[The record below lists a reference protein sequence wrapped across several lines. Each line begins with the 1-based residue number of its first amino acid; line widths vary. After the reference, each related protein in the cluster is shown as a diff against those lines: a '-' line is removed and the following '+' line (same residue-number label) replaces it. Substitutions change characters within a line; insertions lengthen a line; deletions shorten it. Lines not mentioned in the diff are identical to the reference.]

1 MKNFMASTSLS
12 QGMELDEVPNEGDM
26 MPLPREDAIMMIYD
40 GHPLP
45 GMRHMSDP
53 SPEPQLIATGAAGTQ
68 GCKDTNFLMSLYIN
82 VCWNIDMY
90 IIATLK
96 AKENTTNG
104 IIGGHGDTG
113 RAKF

>member
-1 MKNFMASTSLS
+1 
-12 QGMELDEVPNEGDM
+12 
-26 MPLPREDAIMMIYD
+26 
-40 GHPLP
+40 
-45 GMRHMSDP
+45 
-53 SPEPQLIATGAAGTQ
+53 
-68 GCKDTNFLMSLYIN
+68 LYIN